1 MKRAIDAGYNS
12 SRASGLDLAQDSHQ
26 PNRVGLLEHAL
37 HSKTVEVGERR
48 LVEQFRVHDSPFG
61 QMIDHQIEELE
72 LIGRE
77 LPAGKEVRKRALG
90 SLPVEPD
97 QASDELR
104 QPAIGLERFDRCL
117 IGPRFPRAR
126 RIDVRVIAATNRDL
140 LREVAEA
147 RFREDLFFRLAVLVL
162 KLPPLRQRTGDLV
175 PLIDGLLGRINA
187 ESASEPDFVEK
198 KLAVGA
204 RNVLLQHAWPGNVR
218 ELQNTLRRA
227 AVWSEGATIQKSDI
241 EEALLTFP
249 PAGQKADA
257 ILAQPIDQGVD
268 LKALM
273 HKVASHYLEQAMKAS
288 GGNKTRAAELVGLPN
303 YQTFSNWL
311 SKYGRA

>member
-1 MKRAIDAGYNS
+1 VKLLRVLQEGQIT
-12 SRASGLDLAQDSHQ
+12 
-26 PNRVGLLEHAL
+26 RVGA
-37 HSKTVEVGERR
+37 T
-48 LVEQFRVHDSPFG
+48 
-61 QMIDHQIEELE
+61 
-72 LIGRE
+72 
-77 LPAGKEVRKRALG
+77 
-90 SLPVEPD
+90 
-97 QASDELR
+97 
-104 QPAIGLERFDRCL
+104 
-117 IGPRFPRAR
+117 RAR

-187 ESASEPDFVEK
+187 ESASEPDYVEK

-227 AVWSEGATIQKSDI
+227 AVWSDGATIQKADI

-249 PAGQKADA
+249 PAGRNLDA